1 MRNHRLRQQRIYQE
15 IALYSRFDVWCGN
28 RISLSRSQRDIY
40 PWLYWYSEDFESDR
54 NTLGSSAISQ
64 IKDTERMTKA
74 RKLKL
79 CDWTLVFTTAFIL
92 ASSMQLEATGSRG
105 TVWVWTHVVIGCL
118 FFANVIWHLYLHFN
132 WKSWVQRLRKQKSP
146 VTRWLAILAFLTLV
160 SALFAVLHWIGS
172 YVH

>member
-1 MRNHRLRQQRIYQE
+1 
-15 IALYSRFDVWCGN
+15 
-28 RISLSRSQRDIY
+28 
-40 PWLYWYSEDFESDR
+40 
-54 NTLGSSAISQ
+54 
-64 IKDTERMTKA
+64 MTKA

-172 YVH
+172 YVHSPIGAVHGKIGFIFLILAIGHTIKRLRFFKQKQHSH